1 MRKNMVARK
10 KLFAL
15 AGFCALLG
23 TSTAHADVF
32 TFRDDLRALPSAGSG
47 TPITPLILTSA
58 DLGRKSFTIGGGTGT
73 ALVTVNAAAL
83 SQHQGVVQG
92 NRNAVYAEPATGGT
106 AASPTYYTQPYF
118 STGTGMIDLRFNQN
132 QAYLGLLWGSVDQS
146 NENGKHNGPNV
157 IDFLENGVLVGSVT
171 GDSIYNKTGVNTAGS
186 QTFGGSYYV
195 LINDTSGK
203 FNEVQLTSGIISFE
217 AASFESSTG
226 NIDVPE
232 PGSLA
237 LLGTALAMLG
247 LVARRA
253 RKGR

>member
-1 MRKNMVARK
+1 
-10 KLFAL
+10 
-15 AGFCALLG
+15 
-23 TSTAHADVF
+23 
-32 TFRDDLRALPSAGSG
+32 
-47 TPITPLILTSA
+47 
-58 DLGRKSFTIGGGTGT
+58 
-73 ALVTVNAAAL
+73 
-83 SQHQGVVQG
+83 
-92 NRNAVYAEPATGGT
+92 
-106 AASPTYYTQPYF
+106 
-118 STGTGMIDLRFNQN
+118 
-132 QAYLGLLWGSVDQS
+132 
-146 NENGKHNGPNV
+146 V